1 MEIKKF
7 HSSEVLH
14 VLRHNM
20 RALPLN
26 QHYGNEN
33 IDPVLSAQNEVIFA
47 QGSTPE
53 KINLYRKSLEKEVF
67 CYNRKNLVKAIGI
80 VIQLPDDCP
89 PEQEEAFY
97 RETHRFFCEKLPMGE
112 RCILLSQIHKDEIA
126 RDADGNR
133 ISHNHLHIM
142 YSPCVPDT
150 KHDGYQYKLCADAL
164 TRRSDLRRLHP
175 ELQAHLDK
183 AGIKAT
189 VYHGSSDSGQRIK
202 LSISQLKEIT
212 KLTGQSIKRTMTV
225 SDLVNLLNTIG
236 QQESTIKQLKNTLF
250 QKDQQLADLLQKE
263 TELKSQTAAEL
274 DRLKQTQIKSQQ
286 ALEASQKEVSDLKQ
300 ELEKLQTTTKKERT
314 FSWRSSE
321 PERNAERTAERS
333 FEF

>member
-1 MEIKKF
+1 
-7 HSSEVLH
+7 
-14 VLRHNM
+14 
-20 RALPLN
+20 
-26 QHYGNEN
+26 
-33 IDPVLSAQNEVIFA
+33 
-47 QGSTPE
+47 
-53 KINLYRKSLEKEVF
+53 
-67 CYNRKNLVKAIGI
+67 
-80 VIQLPDDCP
+80 
-89 PEQEEAFY
+89 
-97 RETHRFFCEKLPMGE
+97 
-112 RCILLSQIHKDEIA
+112 
-126 RDADGNR
+126 
-133 ISHNHLHIM
+133 
-142 YSPCVPDT
+142 
-150 KHDGYQYKLCADAL
+150 
-164 TRRSDLRRLHP
+164 
-175 ELQAHLDK
+175 
-183 AGIKAT
+183 
-189 VYHGSSDSGQRIK
+189 
-202 LSISQLKEIT
+202 
-212 KLTGQSIKRTMTV
+212 MTV